1 MEQWLEEYENRAV
14 AEAVGRAV
22 EAVVAAVDAETES
35 ENQDT
40 EDMSSSTHERY
51 LAFMEDQETVSIT
64 GFRAATPKRAGR
76 CKEGALCNNLRDHSC
91 LDDTASTVT
100 MASVSS
106 RGLKCLGLT
115 RNGEELPKSPPP
127 SGDFTLRDLPQF
139 QDLDKL
145 IRLQDVPVPPKSP
158 SIRSTLPSI
167 VSTDPS
173 IIETDPS
180 IIETD
185 PSIIS
190 TNPSIVSTVPS
201 VLILEE
207 VDLRYRC
214 LCGTEMGLQERVATK
229 EFAARYP
236 SPYVCYSCRW
246 ARMGL

>member
-1 MEQWLEEYENRAV
+1 M
-14 AEAVGRAV
+14 

-51 LAFMEDQETVSIT
+51 LAFMEDQETVSIQP
-64 GFRAATPKRAGR
+64 AATPKCPGH
-76 CKEGALCNNLRDHSC
+76 CKEGVLCNNLRGHSC

-100 MASVSS
+100 MGSVSS
-106 RGLKCLGLT
+106 HGLRCLGLT

-127 SGDFTLRDLPQF
+127 SGDFTLRDL
-139 QDLDKL
+139 DRLK
-145 IRLQDVPVPPKSP
+145 RLQDVPEPPKSP

-167 VSTDPS
+167 IS
-173 IIETDPS
+173 TDPS

-229 EFAARYP
+229 DFAARYP